1 MDPIIQVYLQELEAW
16 AMDVA
21 PKLVIALGIVVGGI
35 VAAQVLRMVLSALE
49 ARTVK
54 RTDSRL
60 DDVVMEKVNKIIL
73 YVFYSVVAVLAFGA
87 VDINATPWVIAILAV
102 LMARPVAD
110 IINALL
116 HTVEKRVVHQT
127 DSRLDDVVFPLVRKG
142 VIFTVYIFAVIIALD
157 QLGIE
162 VVPFIAGM
170 GIAGI
175 AIGFAAKDTLAN
187 IIAGI
192 FIIIDRPFV
201 LGDRIEVWSAPKQS
215 ATWGDVI
222 EIGLRTT
229 KIRTTDNITLIIP
242 NSEIYRRDIINY
254 TTETPVIRVRLPVGI
269 SYRSDEKKAEEIMLK
284 IAEETEGV
292 EKSPPPQVIFKQFGE
307 SSIDLE
313 LRVWVSDAKKRRP
326 VTSKL
331 GKRIKEEFDRHGIE
345 IPYPKRDVYIHEVKE
360 S

>member
-1 MDPIIQVYLQELEAW
+1 MDDMAQKYISELQIRVLEI
-16 AMDVA
+16 A
-21 PKLVIALGIVVGGI
+21 PKLILATGIVVTGLF
-35 VAAQVLRMVLSALE
+35 VAQVLKKLLSVFE
-49 ARTVK
+49 DRIVK
-54 RTDSRL
+54 RTTTDL
-60 DDVVMEKVNKIIL
+60 DDIIFARANRMVL
-73 YVFYSVVAVLAFGA
+73 YVFYSVVVMLAFQVLDMDASSYVIAVLAILVAGPLA
-87 VDINATPWVIAILAV
+87 DMINEI
-102 LMARPVAD
+102 
-110 IINALL
+110 L
-116 HTVEKRVVHQT
+116 HTLETRIAART
-127 DSRLDDVVFPLVRKG
+127 DSRVDDVVFPLVRKT
-142 VIFTVYIFAVIIALD
+142 VIFTVYVFAVIIALD
-157 QLGIE
+157 ELGIQ
-162 VVPFIAGM
+162 VVPFIAGL

-222 EIGLRTT
+222 DIGLRTT

-269 SYRSDEKKAEEIMLK
+269 SYNSDAKKAEEIMLK

-292 EKSPPPQVIFKQFGE
+292 EKTPAPQVIFKQFGE

-326 VTSKL
+326 VTSRM
-331 GKRIKEEFDRHGIE
+331 GKRIKEEFDRQGIE
-345 IPYPKRDVYIHEVKE
+345 IPYPKRDVYIHEAK
-360 S
+360 